1 MPTITLGAHYDGKQI
16 KLDEPYNLKPNTS
29 LLVTIVQTAQDD
41 RQDWA
46 RLSTQGL
53 NDAYGKDEPTYS
65 LTMIKEPN
73 PDYEAG

>member
-1 MPTITLGAHYDGKQI
+1 MPTITLRAHFDGKQI
-16 KLDEPYNLKPNTS
+16 KLDEPYTLQPNTS

-41 RQDWA
+41 RQEWLG
-46 RLSTQGL
+46 LSMRGL
-53 NDAYGKDEPTYS
+53 SDAYSEDEPTYS